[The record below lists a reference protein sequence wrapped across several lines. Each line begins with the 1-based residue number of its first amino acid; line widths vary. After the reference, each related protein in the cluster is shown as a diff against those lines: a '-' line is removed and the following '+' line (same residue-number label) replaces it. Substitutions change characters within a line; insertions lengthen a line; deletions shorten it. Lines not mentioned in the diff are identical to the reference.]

1 MERGVHLFET
11 EPGSQQTPFRIA
23 HPAKYDPVS
32 ALYQKRGPKVHHR
45 KHHQLFLRFR
55 KAACSS
61 RNLPGIGNRTGFVL
75 RIPSFSGRK
84 SRPIA
89 KASDFRQRLLLFLF
103 ILHFLSLSSIM
114 FVSPNRFLPF
124 HSVAPSIDSIK
135 WKNVVKYAHTC
146 KT

>member
-1 MERGVHLFET
+1 MHLFET
-11 EPGSQQTPFRIA
+11 EPGSQHTSFRIT

-32 ALYQKRGPKVHHR
+32 ALYQKRGSKVHHW

-84 SRPIA
+84 SGPIV

-103 ILHFLSLSSIM
+103 ILHFFELEQHNVCFSESIPPVP
-114 FVSPNRFLPF
+114 FRCAINRQYKMEKCGNILT
-124 HSVAPSIDSIK
+124 
-135 WKNVVKYAHTC
+135 YM
-146 KT
+146 